1 MKSMPGDGVADNGQ
15 RLAHA
20 HREIELYTADRTT
33 INNYRLLISGIA
45 PRPIDFISTVDSKC

>member
-15 RLAHA
+15 RLAYD
-20 HREIELYTADRTT
+20 HREIELNTADRTT